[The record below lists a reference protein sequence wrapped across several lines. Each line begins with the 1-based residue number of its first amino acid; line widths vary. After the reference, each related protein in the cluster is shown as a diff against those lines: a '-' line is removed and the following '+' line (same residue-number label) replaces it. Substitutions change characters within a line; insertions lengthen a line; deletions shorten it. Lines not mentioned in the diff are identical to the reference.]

1 MNRLEHLQ
9 EFKTVLANY
18 RISPASQ
25 RILQQTNLVLLAAP
39 TLAGRNTI
47 IRELLKTGDYHYIV
61 SDTTRQP
68 RINDGIPEQNGVEYW
83 FRSEA
88 DILKDL
94 AAGQYV
100 EAAIIHNQ
108 QVSGISIR
116 ELKKAR
122 DEGKIAVT
130 DIEIVGTRHIVA
142 AKPDTIV
149 IFVLPPNL
157 KEWLRRLKHRGELSQ
172 AEIRRRLQSAANEF
186 AEALKHTYY
195 TFVVNDDV
203 LKAAKKIQQIA
214 KFGQKNP
221 VAEKHGRAI
230 AEQLYLD
237 TQAFLKTL

>member
-39 TLAGRNTI
+39 TSAGRNTI

-108 QVSGISIR
+108 QVSGIS
-116 ELKKAR
+116 
-122 DEGKIAVT
+122 
-130 DIEIVGTRHIVA
+130 
-142 AKPDTIV
+142 
-149 IFVLPPNL
+149 
-157 KEWLRRLKHRGELSQ
+157 
-172 AEIRRRLQSAANEF
+172 
-186 AEALKHTYY
+186 
-195 TFVVNDDV
+195 
-203 LKAAKKIQQIA
+203 
-214 KFGQKNP
+214 
-221 VAEKHGRAI
+221 
-230 AEQLYLD
+230 
-237 TQAFLKTL
+237 